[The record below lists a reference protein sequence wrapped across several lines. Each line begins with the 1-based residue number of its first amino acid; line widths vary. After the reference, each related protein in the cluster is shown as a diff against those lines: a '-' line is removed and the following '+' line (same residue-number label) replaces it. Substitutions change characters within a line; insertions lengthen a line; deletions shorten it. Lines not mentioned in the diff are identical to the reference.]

1 MSWIAWTLVVVG
13 VLVLLVLAALSS
25 PLRLR
30 GRVDEHGPAGGVGWL
45 GVDVDLDVAPVGG
58 ARTID
63 VRLLGVRLVRRPIP
77 AASAGEARGD
87 RDSGERDSG
96 DRASGDDAK
105 RRRRR
110 ARPRLSLAS
119 WRVLVRTALRET
131 RRSVRAVR
139 VERLGLDAVV
149 ASDDPALTGEL
160 FGYGCALASVARGRW
175 PGAELRLD
183 VDFEDD
189 RPRGRAELAIRV
201 RPIRLVGSA
210 ARVAWVFRRE
220 RRRSARAA

>member
-1 MSWIAWTLVVVG
+1 MSWIGWTLVIAFVP
-13 VLVLLVLAALSS
+13 VLLVLAALSS

-30 GRVDEHGPAGGVGWL
+30 GRLDEQGPAGGVGWL
-45 GVDVDLDVAPVGG
+45 GVDVDLGVPPG
-58 ARTID
+58 AGTRTID
-63 VRLLGVRLVRRPIP
+63 VRLLRVRLLRRPMP
-77 AASAGEARGD
+77 AASDDQASDDQASDDQARG
-87 RDSGERDSG
+87 EKP
-96 DRASGDDAK
+96 K

-110 ARPRLSLAS
+110 GRPRLSLGS
-119 WRVLVRTALRET
+119 WRVLVRTALREA
-131 RRSVRAVR
+131 RRSVQAIR
-139 VERLGLDAVV
+139 VERLMLDAVV

-160 FGYGCALASVARGRW
+160 FGYGCALVSAARGRW
-175 PGAELRLD
+175 PGAELHLD
-183 VDFEDD
+183 FDFEGD

>member
-1 MSWIAWTLVVVG
+1 MSWIGWTLVIAFVP
-13 VLVLLVLAALSS
+13 VLLVLAALSS

-30 GRVDEHGPAGGVGWL
+30 GRLDEQGPAGGVGWL
-45 GVDVDLDVAPVGG
+45 GVDVDLGVPPG
-58 ARTID
+58 AGTRTID
-63 VRLLGVRLVRRPIP
+63 VRLLRVRLLRRPMP
-77 AASAGEARGD
+77 AASDDQARG
-87 RDSGERDSG
+87 EKP
-96 DRASGDDAK
+96 K

-110 ARPRLSLAS
+110 GRPRLSLGS
-119 WRVLVRTALRET
+119 WRVLVRTALREA
-131 RRSVRAVR
+131 RRSVQAIR
-139 VERLGLDAVV
+139 VERLMLDAVV

-160 FGYGCALASVARGRW
+160 FGYGCALVSAARGRW
-175 PGAELRLD
+175 PGAELHLD
-183 VDFEDD
+183 FDFEGD

>member
-1 MSWIAWTLVVVG
+1 MSWIAWTLVIVAVP
-13 VLVLLVLAALSS
+13 VLLVLAALSA

-30 GRVDEHGPAGGVGWL
+30 GRLDEQGPAGGVGWL
-45 GVDVDLDVAPVGG
+45 GVDVDLGVPPG
-58 ARTID
+58 AGTRTID
-63 VRLLGVRLVRRPIP
+63 VRLLRVRLLRRPMP
-77 AASAGEARGD
+77 AASDDQASDDQARG
-87 RDSGERDSG
+87 EKP
-96 DRASGDDAK
+96 K

-110 ARPRLSLAS
+110 GRPRLSLGS
-119 WRVLVRTALRET
+119 WRVLVRTALREA
-131 RRSVRAVR
+131 RRSVQAIR
-139 VERLGLDAVV
+139 VERLMLDAVV

-160 FGYGCALASVARGRW
+160 FGYGCALVSAARGRW
-175 PGAELRLD
+175 PGAELHLD
-183 VDFEDD
+183 FDFEGD